1 MYDYSDDELDYDLPL
16 YDEYSSHPI
25 AFTHICNELKQYIP
39 KTAHKVADAIVAAS
53 RSKAMA
59 GDVYRILSK
68 NLGYRMNSDGSHYF
82 YVIGAEQFDLS
93 RYLTID
99 ILPHENRPIN
109 YRFIDHF
116 NYYTNQYKSQGKKEN
131 QGEIGQLATIATY
144 QDFARGYDLDYTF
157 MDEGLKFIGIDPKH
171 TFTVLGEPSRQETRE
186 KAKPTFADRDTFA
199 ATSKADMVFIQD
211 DKRIGVSIKFF
222 GGQDPGIGIWEP
234 TDLHR
239 YIVEHYNNG
248 QDTADLDML
257 KHSLERWHQERTVA
271 AKAPHAIFI
280 GKFLTT
286 NLGKRFLFDIL
297 TDTTATCKLHK
308 DHAAQY
314 ILNVDKMGRM
324 YFYGVMEYIE
334 MLQDSYVGTCG
345 CGFSLESTASK
356 RGGQLQYRNKRHFS
370 LADVVNEIFSR
381 STR

>member
-1 MYDYSDDELDYDLPL
+1 MYDYSDDELDFDLPL
-16 YDEYSSHPI
+16 YDEWGSHPI
-25 AFTHICNELKQYIP
+25 AFTHICNELKQYLP
-39 KTAHKVADAIVAAS
+39 SQKAHKIADAIVAAS

-59 GDVYRILSK
+59 GDVFRILSK
-68 NLGYRMNSDGSHYF
+68 NIGHKIVNGQHLF
-82 YVIGAEQFDLS
+82 YVKGVESFDLS
-93 RYLTID
+93 QYLKID
-99 ILPHENRPIN
+99 VLPHENRPIN
-109 YRFIDHF
+109 YRFIEHF
-116 NYYTNQYKSQGKKEN
+116 KSFTNQYKAQGKKEN

-144 QDFARGYDLDYTF
+144 QDFASGMNLDYTF
-157 MDEGLKFIGIDPKH
+157 MDEGLKYIGIDPKLP
-171 TFTVLGEPSRQETRE
+171 FTVLGEPSRQEVRA
-186 KAKPTFADRDTFA
+186 KAQPTFADRDTSA
-199 ATSKADMVFIQD
+199 ATSKADMVFVQG

-234 TDLHR
+234 TDLHK

-248 QDTADLDML
+248 ENTADLNML

-286 NLGKRFLFDIL
+286 KLGKQFLFDIL

-324 YFYGVMEYIE
+324 YFYSVMDYID

-345 CGFSLESTASK
+345 CGFVLESTASK
-356 RGGQLQYRNKRHFS
+356 RGGQLQYRNKRHYTMS
-370 LADVVNEIFSR
+370 DLVGAIF
-381 STR
+381 